1 MMTRCLGCMNEYDE
15 AFGLCP
21 YCGYEFGTPA
31 ESSLHMQPGSILFN
45 RYIVGKVIG
54 FGGFGVTYIA
64 WDTTLKI
71 RVAIKEYLPSEFA
84 TRAVGQTQVTIFSG
98 NKTEQ
103 FHDGMLKFL
112 DEAQRLMKFQNEQ
125 GIVHIYDSFEENNT
139 AYIVME
145 YLDGETLTA
154 YLERNG
160 EIPVGEAIAMLT
172 PIFTSLEHVH
182 AVGIIHRDIAPDNIM
197 ITKDGQVKLIDFG
210 AARYATTSH
219 SRSLTVIIKAG
230 YSPEEQ
236 YRSQGKQGTHTD
248 VYALAAVL
256 YRMVTGL
263 TPPDAME
270 RKAYLESRK
279 KDSLVAPSK
288 NCKISKNQENAILNA
303 MNIRIE
309 DRTKTAKEF
318 LEQLNSKTP
327 VQRVIGK
334 VKTIDIWS
342 WPVWVKIVVPVGSAV
357 MIALFVLLFTGKFK
371 FAGNLITDF
380 TIGEGMSRVPS
391 VINYSTGIAQDM
403 LDGAKLSSIISGRE
417 ISDNVPVNMVL
428 RQSPSAGEV
437 AEEGSTVEL
446 YVSSAAEL
454 EVEEGVMPDV
464 SYYTEQEALEALE
477 AIGVVVSVEE
487 EFSSDVAEGL
497 VIRADVGYGSPLAAG
512 DKVTL
517 YISKGSDPATD
528 KNDGSFKLNRSS
540 LNLFVGD
547 SITLSPSGGN
557 GEITWDSS
565 NPNIASV
572 QNGEVTARAQGSTTI
587 TATCGDEAVTC
598 AVTVADYTLT
608 LSAES
613 LSLFVGDRTTV
624 SFHGAPSDV
633 TVSWSSSNTQVA
645 AVSNGS
651 INAVGSG
658 TTTITASFSYGGI
671 SRSASCS
678 VTVNEA
684 RVELS
689 QSSLTMNIGDTK
701 ILSATVSLS
710 GQSVTWSSSNTDV
723 ATVSSSGKVTAVGNG
738 MAAITAS
745 FKYGGATRSA
755 SCSVTVN
762 KVQIELSQSSLTMN
776 IGDTETLSAT
786 VSPSGQSVTWS
797 SSNTNVATVS
807 NSGTVSAVG
816 SGTATITASFDYSQ
830 KKYSATCTVKIQ
842 EANLG
847 IIVEAPNS
855 VMDVGDTQALRIV
868 ATVNEVDSLNI
879 TSSDPDIVKV
889 NSETATITAV
899 SSGTATITAT
909 ITLGERSGSSSC
921 TVTVNE
927 SQLEAPVLS
936 ISTNSIDEGDSA
948 TLSWTNVGSGV
959 EYCIEY
965 SVNYADGISSGFGRF
980 NSTTSLTYT
989 LKDLEAGEYKIYLT
1003 AFKGKQ
1009 SVNSNNVL
1017 LTVKGGTP
1025 NISVSWEPDYSR
1037 LKVSSS
1043 NATIALKV
1051 TVSGVSTTEISSVGA
1066 YLYDSSRNQLASA
1079 GETVD
1084 FSGRNDYFSIW
1095 YDINNRMEYSLSSST
1110 KYLFRMYIV
1119 INGTTYTSGYYSFTT
1134 D

>member
-31 ESSLHMQPGSILFN
+31 ENSLHMQPGSILFN

-172 PIFTSLEHVH
+172 PFFTSLEHIH

-236 YRSQGKQGTHTD
+236 YRSQGNQGAHTD

-446 YVSSAAEL
+446 YVSSVAEL

-517 YISKGSDPATD
+517 YISKGSDPATNE
-528 KNDGSFKLNRSS
+528 NDGSFKLNRSS

-572 QNGEVTARAQGSTTI
+572 HNGEVTARAQGSTTI

-613 LSLFVGDRTTV
+613 FNLFVGDRTTV
-624 SFHGAPSDV
+624 SAHGAPSGA

-651 INAVGSG
+651 VNAVGSG
-658 TTTITASFSYGGI
+658 MATITASFNYGGI
-671 SRSASCS
+671 TRSASCS

-701 ILSATVSLS
+701 TLSATASPS
-710 GQSVTWSSSNTDV
+710 GQSITWSSSNTDV
-723 ATVSSSGKVTAVGNG
+723 ATVSSSGKVTAVGSG

-786 VSPSGQSVTWS
+786 VSPGGQSVTWS
-797 SSNTNVATVS
+797 SSDKQVATVS
-807 NSGTVSAVG
+807 SSGRVTAVG
-816 SGTATITASFDYSQ
+816 SGTATITANFSFGGVTHSASCSVAVTEISITLYQSSLTMNVGDTEMLSAIASPSGQSITWSSDNTNIATVSNSGMVTAKGKGSATITAEIFVNGYSYSDSCTI
-830 KKYSATCTVKIQ
+830 KVREPYVDVFPHTMTLSLGNSGELLRMTGWELFSDLTWSSSNSSIAVVENITDDSVIIKAVGEGSATITGTIEISGRSYSATC
-842 EANLG
+842 
-847 IIVEAPNS
+847 S
-855 VMDVGDTQALRIV
+855 
-868 ATVNEVDSLNI
+868 
-879 TSSDPDIVKV
+879 
-889 NSETATITAV
+889 
-899 SSGTATITAT
+899 
-909 ITLGERSGSSSC
+909 
-921 TVTVNE
+921 
-927 SQLEAPVLS
+927 
-936 ISTNSIDEGDSA
+936 
-948 TLSWTNVGSGV
+948 
-959 EYCIEY
+959 
-965 SVNYADGISSGFGRF
+965 
-980 NSTTSLTYT
+980 
-989 LKDLEAGEYKIYLT
+989 
-1003 AFKGKQ
+1003 
-1009 SVNSNNVL
+1009 
-1017 LTVKGGTP
+1017 
-1025 NISVSWEPDYSR
+1025 
-1037 LKVSSS
+1037 
-1043 NATIALKV
+1043 V
-1051 TVSGVSTTEISSVGA
+1051 TVSA
-1066 YLYDSSRNQLASA
+1066 
-1079 GETVD
+1079 
-1084 FSGRNDYFSIW
+1084 
-1095 YDINNRMEYSLSSST
+1095 
-1110 KYLFRMYIV
+1110 
-1119 INGTTYTSGYYSFTT
+1119 TSG
-1134 D
+1134 

>member
-31 ESSLHMQPGSILFN
+31 ENSLHMQPGSILFN

-236 YRSQGKQGTHTD
+236 YRSQGNQGAHTD

-464 SYYTEQEALEALE
+464 SYYTEQEALESLE

-517 YISKGSDPATD
+517 YISKGSDPATNE
-528 KNDGSFKLNRSS
+528 NDGSFKLNRSS

-565 NPNIASV
+565 NPDVASV
-572 QNGEVTARAQGSTTI
+572 HNGEVTARAQGSTTI

-613 LSLFVGDRTTV
+613 LSLFVGDHTTV
-624 SFHGAPSDV
+624 SAHGAPSGA

-701 ILSATVSLS
+701 ILSATVSPS
-710 GQSVTWSSSNTDV
+710 GQSITWSSSNTDV
-723 ATVSSSGKVTAVGNG
+723 ATVSSSGKVTAVGSG

-927 SQLEAPVLS
+927 SQLEAPFLS
-936 ISTNSIDEGDSA
+936 ISANSIDEGDSA

-959 EYCIEY
+959 EYSIEY
-965 SVNYADGISSGFGRF
+965 SANYADGMSGGFGRF
-980 NSTTSLTYT
+980 DRTTSLTYT
-989 LKDLEAGEYKIYLT
+989 LKDLKAGEYNIYLI
-1003 AFKGKQ
+1003 AFRGKQ
-1009 SVNSNNVL
+1009 SVNSNKVL
-1017 LTVKGGTP
+1017 LTVKGETP
-1025 NISVSWEPDYSR
+1025 DVSVSWEPDYSR
-1037 LKVSSS
+1037 LKISSF

>member
-1 MMTRCLGCMNEYDE
+1 MFIESEEVDKFLQLPFVDYLSRSPSMHWLGDIMMTRCLGCMNEYDE

-31 ESSLHMQPGSILFN
+31 ENSLHMQPGSMLFN

-689 QSSLTMNIGDTK
+689 QSSLTMNVGDTK

-1066 YLYDSSRNQLASA
+1066 YL
-1079 GETVD
+1079 
-1084 FSGRNDYFSIW
+1084 
-1095 YDINNRMEYSLSSST
+1095 
-1110 KYLFRMYIV
+1110 
-1119 INGTTYTSGYYSFTT
+1119 
-1134 D
+1134 

>member
-1 MMTRCLGCMNEYDE
+1 MFIESEEVDKFLQLPFVDYLSRSPSMHWLGDIMMTRCLGCMNEYDE

-31 ESSLHMQPGSILFN
+31 ENSLHMQPGSMLFN

-689 QSSLTMNIGDTK
+689 QSSLTMNIGDT
-701 ILSATVSLS
+701 
-710 GQSVTWSSSNTDV
+710 
-723 ATVSSSGKVTAVGNG
+723 
-738 MAAITAS
+738 
-745 FKYGGATRSA
+745 
-755 SCSVTVN
+755 
-762 KVQIELSQSSLTMN
+762 
-776 IGDTETLSAT
+776 ETLSAT

-1066 YLYDSSRNQLASA
+1066 YL
-1079 GETVD
+1079 
-1084 FSGRNDYFSIW
+1084 
-1095 YDINNRMEYSLSSST
+1095 
-1110 KYLFRMYIV
+1110 
-1119 INGTTYTSGYYSFTT
+1119 
-1134 D
+1134 

>member
-31 ESSLHMQPGSILFN
+31 ENSLHMQPGSILFN

-139 AYIVME
+139 TYIVME

-197 ITKDGQVKLIDFG
+197 ITKDGQMKLIDFG

-477 AIGVVVSVEE
+477 VIGVVVSVEE
-487 EFSSDVAEGL
+487 EFSSDVAGGL

-517 YISKGSDPATD
+517 YISKGPDPATNE
-528 KNDGSFKLNRSS
+528 NDGSFKLNRSS

-565 NPNIASV
+565 NPDVASV
-572 QNGEVTARAQGSTTI
+572 HNGEVTARAQGSTTI

-613 LSLFVGDRTTV
+613 LSLFVGDHTTV
-624 SFHGAPSDV
+624 SAHGAPSDV

-658 TTTITASFSYGGI
+658 MTTITASFSYGGI

-701 ILSATVSLS
+701 TLSATASPS
-710 GQSVTWSSSNTDV
+710 GQSITWSSSNTDV
-723 ATVSSSGKVTAVGNG
+723 ATVSSSGKVTAVGSG

-927 SQLEAPVLS
+927 SQLEAPFLS
-936 ISTNSIDEGDSA
+936 ISANSIDEGDSA

-959 EYCIEY
+959 EYSIEY
-965 SVNYADGISSGFGRF
+965 SANYADGMSGGFGRF
-980 NSTTSLTYT
+980 DRTTSLTYT
-989 LKDLEAGEYKIYLT
+989 LKDLKAGEYNIYLI
-1003 AFKGKQ
+1003 AFRGKQ
-1009 SVNSNNVL
+1009 SVNSNKVL
-1017 LTVKGGTP
+1017 LTVKGETP
-1025 NISVSWEPDYSR
+1025 DVSVSWEPDYSR
-1037 LKVSSS
+1037 LKISSF

>member
-797 SSNTNVATVS
+797 RSNTNVATVS

>member
-689 QSSLTMNIGDTK
+689 QSSLTMNVGDTK
-701 ILSATVSLS
+701 ILSATVSPS
-710 GQSVTWSSSNTDV
+710 GQSVTWSSGNTDV
-723 ATVSSSGKVTAVGNG
+723 ATVSSSGEVTAVGSG